1 MHGEKLIASLFFMEV
16 RLLQNQN
23 TITFEQK
30 VANNL
35 GERIGVLT
43 VDLEI
48 TYAERDLL
56 RQELNQANNRI
67 SQLEE
72 QLKNTDVAEPQNNTQ
87 E

>member
-1 MHGEKLIASLFFMEV
+1 M
-16 RLLQNQN
+16 QNQN